1 MAFKVDVIQFL
12 ECPLIFDL
20 LMMQET
26 TLFLQLLYKNEFK
39 DDFLLVLKNKY
50 EDMIISAVHD
60 KYYLE
65 NYKHL
70 DTNLDRGVH
79 IFHLL
84 YDMRSNGVMVK
95 LFHHVTE
102 NLAKHQVLFL
112 YNQKTIFFIR
122 CTLSFIGFKFIQDI
136 VLDTNQIGFSGPVW
150 FV

>member
-1 MAFKVDVIQFL
+1 MTFKVDVIQFL

-20 LMMQET
+20 LMWQET

-39 DDFLLVLKNKY
+39 DEFLLVLKNKY

-60 KYYLE
+60 KNYLE

-84 YDMRSNGVMVK
+84 HDMRSKRGDGK
-95 LFHHVTE
+95 AFSSCYRKFSQTKSE
-102 NLAKHQVLFL
+102 VLFL
-112 YNQKTIFFIR
+112 YDQKTIFWI
-122 CTLSFIGFKFIQDI
+122 
-136 VLDTNQIGFSGPVW
+136 
-150 FV
+150 

>member
-1 MAFKVDVIQFL
+1 MAFKVDVIQFV

-20 LMMQET
+20 LMWQET

-50 EDMIISAVHD
+50 EDMVISAVHD

-95 LFHHVTE
+95 LSHPATE
-102 NLAKHQVLFL
+102 NLAKPEVKCCFSTIKKQFSLFMYTFL
-112 YNQKTIFFIR
+112 LR
-122 CTLSFIGFKFIQDI
+122 D
-136 VLDTNQIGFSGPVW
+136 
-150 FV
+150 